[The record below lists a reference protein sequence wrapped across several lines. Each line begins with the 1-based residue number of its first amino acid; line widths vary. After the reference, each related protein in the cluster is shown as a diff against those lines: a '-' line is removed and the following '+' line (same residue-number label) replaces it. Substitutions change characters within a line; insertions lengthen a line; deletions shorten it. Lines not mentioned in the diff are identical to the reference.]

1 MTTSGFRGNNA
12 THSGRLDLTTAR
24 EAITINVNAAGMEGL
39 LTVAQRTVV
48 QLTDDLDGKA
58 IPDGKGETVRFGLD
72 SQDYEIDLGEKNAK
86 ALRDIVAKYVDA
98 GRRVGG
104 GSRGGRSRSSSSSSS
119 ASRTRDYDPK
129 AVRAWAESQGLEVS
143 QRGRVPSDL
152 VTKFQEANG

>member
-1 MTTSGFRGNNA
+1 MPPNRK
-12 THSGRLDLTTAR
+12 
-24 EAITINVNAAGMEGL
+24 AIN
-39 LTVAQRTVV
+39 VAQRTVV

-86 ALRDIVAKYVDA
+86 ALRDVVAKYVDA

-104 GSRGGRSRSSSSSSS
+104 GSRGGRTRAS
-119 ASRTRDYDPK
+119 APTRTRDYDPK

-152 VTKFQEANG
+152 VTKFQEANA

>member
-1 MTTSGFRGNNA
+1 M
-12 THSGRLDLTTAR
+12 
-24 EAITINVNAAGMEGL
+24 
-39 LTVAQRTVV
+39 AQRTVV

-86 ALRDIVAKYVDA
+86 ALRDVVAKYVEA

-104 GSRGGRSRSSSSSSS
+104 GSRGGRTRGSSGPARS
-119 ASRTRDYDPK
+119 RDYDPK
-129 AVRAWAESQGLEVS
+129 AVRAWAEEQGLEVS

-152 VTKFQEANG
+152 VTKFQEANA

>member
-1 MTTSGFRGNNA
+1 
-12 THSGRLDLTTAR
+12 
-24 EAITINVNAAGMEGL
+24 MEGL

-72 SQDYEIDLGEKNAK
+72 SQDYEIDLTEKNAK
-86 ALRDIVAKYVDA
+86 VLRDVVAKYVAA

-104 GSRGGRSRSSSSSSS
+104 GSRGGRARSSS
-119 ASRTRDYDPK
+119 ASSSRPRDYDPK